1 MSDTKA
7 NILIVDDDDGG
18 RYLKAHVLRKHG
30 YNVTEAASGIAAIEQ
45 CCLAAP
51 DLVLLD
57 VMLPDVHL
65 RIRGQPAYQGDESW
79 HSHPADLGRRN
90 ELARSCG
97 GTGWRGGR
105 LSRGTDRA

>member
-57 VMLPDVHL
+57 VMLPDVHGFEVSR
-65 RIRGQPAYQGDESW
+65 RIKATNPGIAIRHWMAGRTAFSW
-79 HSHPADLGRRN
+79 N
-90 ELARSCG
+90 RSS
-97 GTGWRGGR
+97 
-105 LSRGTDRA
+105 LMN